1 MTRPER
7 VGLDAYLAVYGRPL
21 RDGVAVLRIDEAPES
36 AMVNRLVGLGDVAP
50 ATEALLDEGIEA
62 LEGTS
67 FYVSR
72 SPAAEPRELEAWLRT
87 RGFEPGWGWMQFTRP
102 GSEPAPEARGAL
114 RVAPVDDDGAARTF
128 GSIVRRGYG
137 LPEAAEPFLVRAAR
151 ADGWTAFLALDGDVA
166 AGAAA
171 VWVGDGAA
179 YLGFAATLP
188 EQCGKGAQTSLLA
201 ARLELARARGCEVVV
216 TETGE
221 RRDDLP
227 SNSYR
232 NILRAGFRE
241 EYVVENW
248 IRAKRT

>member
-1 MTRPER
+1 MTPER
-7 VGLDAYLAVYGRPL
+7 VGREAYLAVYGRL
-21 RDGVAVLRIDEAPES
+21 LGGGGAVLRLDEAPGS
-36 AMVNRLVGLGDVAP
+36 PMVNRLVGLGEESA
-50 ATEALLDEGIEA
+50 ATEVLLDEGIAA
-62 LEGTS
+62 LDGTT
-67 FYVSR
+67 FYVAR
-72 SPAAEPRELEAWLRT
+72 SPAAEPPELEGWLRA
-87 RGFEPGWGWMQFTRP
+87 RGLGPGWGWMQFTRP
-102 GSEPAPEARGAL
+102 GSEPPPETRGSVRIATVADDASARA
-114 RVAPVDDDGAARTF
+114 F

-137 LPEAAEPFLVRAAR
+137 LPEAAEPFLAGAAR
-151 ADGWTAFLALDGDVA
+151 ADGWTAFLALDGDVP

-188 EQCGKGAQTSLLA
+188 EHRGKGAQATLLA
-201 ARLELARARGCEVVV
+201 ARLDLARARGCEVVV

-241 EYVVENW
+241 EHVVENW
-248 IRAKRT
+248 IRPNPT